1 LEKLIKTTQQKEEL
15 NFNMKTVNEIATI
28 KMMNGNEAVARGA
41 YEAGVKVA
49 AGFPGTPSTEV
60 MDYTH
65 QNYSEIYC
73 EWSTNEKVGLEV
85 AIGASFA
92 GYRSFAVMKTVG
104 LHVAADALGG
114 AAGSQI
120 NGGLVLV
127 VGDDVGRIAGD
138 DYNDVRH
145 YGNMFNIPVL
155 EPSDSQEAKDLMVRA
170 FEISEEY
177 STPVILKITS
187 VICKTTSK
195 VAFDEEYT
203 YKVKSREK
211 YPVSFSKVIM
221 TTMMMNAKGS
231 EHPKLTKCFHDFP
244 AQMKRLAQDSNEF
257 DMNKLELN
265 GKKIGVITAGT
276 PYFYAKE
283 VLPEASILKVGM
295 VMPLPEKLIRKL
307 AEHVEELYVIEDGH
321 DIIEKN
327 VKDLGISVIG
337 KELFPKFPVMTRFT
351 PDIIEEKLVPDAP
364 KRVHMEGVPFRLPV
378 SCAGCSHL
386 FISQILRKHKIK
398 GAADVTCGLIGC
410 FPHMESYQ
418 LQKCMGS
425 SIALAHGYN
434 VAKDHKEKFVAMI
447 GDGGFWA
454 TGINGLMNL
463 IFNDSQSTTIIVDN
477 SCLAMTGGQHVAS
490 SEFGFNYK
498 PENKLEIAKVCE
510 AVGVKDIVTVDAYE
524 FEELEQAILNAV
536 NADTNSVVIVKKPC
550 VTKFK
555 LPKET
560 PYFIDQV
567 KCTKCRKCI
576 NIGCLAIESK
586 KAKDGSVEIV
596 INEDLCVG
604 CGLCSTACK
613 FDAIKR

>member
-1 LEKLIKTTQQKEEL
+1 M
-15 NFNMKTVNEIATI
+15 MKIAIETV
-28 KMMNGNEAVARGA
+28 KMQMMNGNEAVARGA
-41 YEAGVKVA
+41 FEAGVKVA

-60 MDYTH
+60 MDYTRH
-65 QNYSEIYC
+65 KYPEIYC

-92 GYRSFAVMKTVG
+92 GYRSLAIMKTVG

-155 EPSDSQEAKDLMVRA
+155 EPSDSQEAKDLMVKA

-195 VAFDEEYT
+195 VVVDEDYT
-203 YKVKSREK
+203 YEVKCREK

-221 TTMMMNAKGS
+221 TTIMMKAKGS

-244 AQMKRLAQDSNEF
+244 AQMKRLAGDSNNF
-257 DMNKLELN
+257 DINKLELN

-276 PYFYAKE
+276 PYYYVKE
-283 VLPEASILKVGM
+283 VLPEASILKLGL
-295 VMPLPEKLIRKL
+295 VMPLPEKMIREL
-307 AEHVEELYVIEDGH
+307 AEHVDKLYVIEDGH
-321 DIIEKN
+321 DILEKN
-327 VKDLGISVIG
+327 IKDLGIEVTG
-337 KELFPKFPVMTRFT
+337 KELFPKFPEMMRFT
-351 PDIIEEKLVPDAP
+351 PDIIEERLVPDTA
-364 KRVHMEGVPFRLPV
+364 KRTPQEGVPFRLPV

-398 GAADVTCGLIGC
+398 AAADVTCGLIGC
-410 FPHMESYQ
+410 FPHMESYS

-434 VAKDHKEKFVAMI
+434 VAKDHNENIVAMI

-463 IFNDSQSTTIIVDN
+463 IFNDNRSTVIIVDN
-477 SCLAMTGGQHVAS
+477 GCLAMTGGQNVAS

-498 PENKLEIAKVCE
+498 PENKLDIAKVCE
-510 AVGVKDIVTVDAYE
+510 AIGVKDIVTVDAYE
-524 FEELEQAILNAV
+524 FETLEESILNAV
-536 NADTNSVVIVKKPC
+536 NAETNSVVIVKKPC

-555 LPKET
+555 PPKNS
-560 PYFIDQV
+560 PSYIDQDQ
-567 KCTKCRKCI
+567 CTKCRKCI
-576 NIGCLAIESK
+576 DVGCLAIESK
-586 KAKDGSVEIV
+586 KAGDGLVEIV
-596 INEDLCVG
+596 INQDICTG
-604 CGLCSTACK
+604 CGLCSNACK
-613 FDAIKR
+613 FDAIKN

>member
-1 LEKLIKTTQQKEEL
+1 MNTNHKRS
-15 NFNMKTVNEIATI
+15 TI

-41 YEAGVKVA
+41 FEAGVKVA
-49 AGFPGTPSTEV
+49 SGFPGTPSTEV
-60 MDYTH
+60 MEYTQH
-65 QNYSEIYC
+65 RYPEIYC

-155 EPSDSQEAKDLMVRA
+155 EPSDSQEAKDLMIKA

-177 STPVILKITS
+177 TTPVILKITS
-187 VICKTTSK
+187 VICKSTSK
-195 VAFDEEYT
+195 VAIDENYAYEAT
-203 YKVKSREK
+203 CRVK

-231 EHPKLTKCFHDFP
+231 EHPKLTKCFNDFP
-244 AQMKRLAQDSNEF
+244 AHIKRLSEDCNDFEI
-257 DMNKLELN
+257 NKLELK

-276 PYFYAKE
+276 PYFYTKE
-283 VLPEASILKVGM
+283 VLPEASILKVGL

-307 AEHVEELYVIEDGH
+307 ADHVEELYVIEDGH
-321 DIIEKN
+321 DIMEKN
-327 VKDLGISVIG
+327 IKDLGVSVTG
-337 KELFPKFPVMTRFT
+337 KALFPKFPEMMRFT

-364 KRVHMEGVPFRLPV
+364 KRKIMDGIPFRLPV

-386 FISQILRKHKIK
+386 FITQILKKHKIK
-398 GAADVTCGLIGC
+398 AASDVTCGLIGC
-410 FPHMESYQ
+410 FPHMESYS

-434 VAKDHKEKFVAMI
+434 VATDHKENFVAMI

-477 SCLAMTGGQHVAS
+477 SCLAMTGGQHIAS
-490 SEFGFNYK
+490 SDFGFNYK
-498 PENKLEIAKVCE
+498 PENKLEIAKICE
-510 AVGVKDIVTVDAYE
+510 AVGVKDIATVDAYE
-524 FEELEQAILNAV
+524 YENLEKAILDAV
-536 NADTNSVVIVKKPC
+536 NAPTNSVVIVQKPC
-550 VTKFK
+550 VTRFK
-555 LPKET
+555 LPKG
-560 PYFIDQV
+560 PVHHIDQEL
-567 KCTKCRKCI
+567 CTQCRKCI
-576 NIGCLAIESK
+576 SIGCLAIESK
-586 KAKDGSVEIV
+586 KTNNGKVKIV

-604 CGLCSTACK
+604 CGLCPTTCK
-613 FDAIKR
+613 FNAINS

>member
-1 LEKLIKTTQQKEEL
+1 
-15 NFNMKTVNEIATI
+15 
-28 KMMNGNEAVARGA
+28 MMNGNEAVARGA
-41 YEAGVKVA
+41 FEAGVKVA

-60 MDYTH
+60 MDYTQH
-65 QNYSEIYC
+65 RYPDIYC

-92 GYRSFAVMKTVG
+92 GYRSLAIMKTVG

-155 EPSDSQEAKDLMVRA
+155 EPSDSQEAKDLMVKA

-187 VICKTTSK
+187 VICKTTSS
-195 VAFDEEYT
+195 VLIDEDYT
-203 YKVKSREK
+203 YQVKHREK

-221 TTMMMNAKGS
+221 TTIMTKAKGS

-244 AQMKRLAQDSNEF
+244 AEMKRLSEDSNDF
-257 DMNKLELN
+257 DINRLELN
-265 GKKIGVITAGT
+265 SKKIGVITAGT
-276 PYFYAKE
+276 PYYYVKE
-283 VLPEASILKVGM
+283 VLPEASVLKLGL
-295 VMPLPEKLIRKL
+295 VMPLPANMIREL
-307 AEHVEELYVIEDGH
+307 ANHVDELYVIEDGH
-321 DIIEKN
+321 DLLEKN
-327 VKDLGISVIG
+327 IKDLGVSVIG
-337 KELFPKFPVMTRFT
+337 KELFPKFPTMMRFT
-351 PDIIEEKLVPDAP
+351 PDILEEKLVPGAI
-364 KRVHMEGVPFRLPV
+364 KRTPQEGVPFRLPV

-398 GAADVTCGLIGC
+398 AAADVTCGLIGC
-410 FPHMESYQ
+410 FPHMESYS

-434 VAKDHKEKFVAMI
+434 IAKDHKENFVAMI

-463 IFNDSQSTTIIVDN
+463 IFNDSKSTVIIVDN

-498 PENKLEIAKVCE
+498 EENKLDIATVCQ
-510 AVGVKDIVTVDAYE
+510 AIGVKDIVTVDAYE
-524 FEELEQAILNAV
+524 FENLEESILNAV
-536 NADTNSVVIVKKPC
+536 KADTNSVVIVKKPC

-555 LPKET
+555 PPKET
-560 PYFIDQV
+560 PSYIDQD

-576 NIGCLAIESK
+576 DVGCLAIESK
-586 KAKDGSVEIV
+586 KTKDGSIEIV
-596 INEDLCVG
+596 INQDICTG
-604 CGLCSTACK
+604 CRLCSTACK
-613 FDAIKR
+613 FDAINS

>member
-1 LEKLIKTTQQKEEL
+1 MERLHA
-15 NFNMKTVNEIATI
+15 IAA
-28 KMMNGNEAVARGA
+28 KQMMNGNEAVARGA

-65 QNYSEIYC
+65 QKYPEIYC

-92 GYRSFAVMKTVG
+92 GYRSLAVMKTVG

-155 EPSDSQEAKDLMVRA
+155 EPSDSQEAKDLMVKA

-187 VICKTTSK
+187 VICKTTSP
-195 VAFDEEYT
+195 VVIDEDFT
-203 YKVKSREK
+203 YIEKTRTK
-211 YPVSFSKVIM
+211 YPISFSKVIM
-221 TTMMMNAKGS
+221 TTIMTKAKGS

-244 AQMKRLAQDSNEF
+244 AQMKRLAKDSNDFEI
-257 DMNKLELN
+257 NRLELN
-265 GKKIGVITAGT
+265 DTKIGIITAGT
-276 PYFYAKE
+276 PYYYVKE
-283 VLPEASILKVGM
+283 VLPEASVLKLGL
-295 VMPLPEKLIRKL
+295 VMPLPAQLLKQL
-307 AEHVEELYVIEDGH
+307 ANHVDKLYVIEDGH
-321 DIIEKN
+321 DLLEKII
-327 VKDLGISVIG
+327 KDLGISVIG
-337 KELFPKFPVMTRFT
+337 KELWPKFPDMMRFT
-351 PDIIEEKLVPDAP
+351 PDIIEEKLVPGAP
-364 KRVHMEGVPFRLPV
+364 KRVPIKDIPFRMPI

-386 FISQILRKHKIK
+386 FVSRVLKKHKIK
-398 GAADVTCGLIGC
+398 AAADVTCGLIGC
-410 FPHMESYQ
+410 FPHMESYA

-434 VAKDHKEKFVAMI
+434 IAKGHQENFVAMI

-463 IFNDSQSTTIIVDN
+463 VFNDSQSTVIIVDN
-477 SCLAMTGGQHVAS
+477 SCLAMTGGQNVAS
-490 SEFGFNYK
+490 SEFGFNFK
-498 PENKLEIAKVCE
+498 PENKLDIAKVCE
-510 AVGVKDIVTVDAYE
+510 AIGVKDVVTVDAYE
-524 FEELEQAILNAV
+524 FETLEKSILNAV
-536 NADTNSVVIVKKPC
+536 NSKTNSVVIVKKPC

-555 LPKET
+555 LPKDT
-560 PYFIDQV
+560 PYYINQE
-567 KCTKCRKCI
+567 KCTQCRKCVG
-576 NIGCLAIESK
+576 IGCLAIESK
-586 KAKDGSVEIV
+586 TKNGATEIV
-596 INEDLCVG
+596 INQDICTG
-604 CGLCSTACK
+604 CGLCSTVCN
-613 FDAIKR
+613 FDSIKLN

>member
-1 LEKLIKTTQQKEEL
+1 ML
-15 NFNMKTVNEIATI
+15 NVERNHFLNMEIGNEVAAM

-41 YEAGVKVA
+41 FEAGVKVA

-60 MDYTH
+60 MDYTN
-65 QNYSEIYC
+65 QRYPDIYC

-92 GYRSFAVMKTVG
+92 GYRSLAIMKTVG

-155 EPSDSQEAKDLMVRA
+155 EPSDSQEAKDLMVKA

-187 VICKTTSK
+187 VICKTSSR
-195 VAFDEEYT
+195 VVFDEDYT
-203 YKVKSREK
+203 YEAKCRDK

-221 TTMMMNAKGS
+221 TTIMTKAKGS

-244 AQMKRLAQDSNEF
+244 AHMKRLAEDSNEF
-257 DMNKLELN
+257 DMNRLELN
-265 GKKIGVITAGT
+265 DKKIGIITAGT
-276 PYFYAKE
+276 PYYYVKE
-283 VLPEASILKVGM
+283 VLPEASILKLGL
-295 VMPLPEKLIRKL
+295 VMPLPAKQIKEL
-307 AEHVEELYVIEDGH
+307 AEHVDKLYVIEDGH
-321 DIIEKN
+321 DVLEKN
-327 VKDLGISVIG
+327 IKDLGFSVIG
-337 KELFPKFPVMTRFT
+337 KELFPKFPEMMRFT
-351 PDIIEEKLVPDAP
+351 PDVLEERLVPGAV
-364 KRVHMEGVPFRLPV
+364 KRTPQEGVPFRLPV

-386 FISQILRKHKIK
+386 FIAQLLRKHKIK
-398 GAADVTCGLIGC
+398 AAADVTCGLIGC
-410 FPHMESYQ
+410 FPHMEAYS

-434 VAKDHKEKFVAMI
+434 IAKDNKENFVAMI

-463 IFNDSQSTTIIVDN
+463 VFNNSQSTVIIVDN
-477 SCLAMTGGQHVAS
+477 SCLAMTGGQHIAS

-498 PENKLEIAKVCE
+498 PENKLDIAKVCE
-510 AVGVKDIVTVDAYE
+510 AIGVKDIVTVDAYE
-524 FEELEQAILNAV
+524 IEDLEKSILNAV
-536 NADTNSVVIVKKPC
+536 NAKTNSVVIVKKPC

-555 LPKET
+555 LPKDT
-560 PYFIDQV
+560 PSYIDQD

-576 NIGCLAIESK
+576 DVGCLAIESK
-586 KAKDGSVEIV
+586 KAEDGSVEII
-596 INEDLCVG
+596 INEDICTG
-604 CGLCSTACK
+604 CRLCSTACQ
-613 FDAIKR
+613 FEAIKN

>member
-1 LEKLIKTTQQKEEL
+1 MNIVEK
-15 NFNMKTVNEIATI
+15 IATK

-41 YEAGVKVA
+41 FEAGLKVA
-49 AGFPGTPSTEV
+49 SGFPGTPSTEV
-60 MDYTH
+60 MEYT
-65 QNYSEIYC
+65 QQKYPEIYC

-92 GYRSFAVMKTVG
+92 GYRSMAIMKTVG

-127 VGDDVGRIAGD
+127 VGDDVGRTAGD

-155 EPSDSQEAKDLMVRA
+155 EPSDSQDAKDLMVKA

-187 VICKTTSK
+187 VICKTTSA
-195 VAFDEEYT
+195 VVVDESLKYQ
-203 YKVKSREK
+203 VKCREK

-231 EHPKLTKCFHDFP
+231 NHPKLTKCFHDFP
-244 AQMKRLAQDSNEF
+244 AQIKRLALDSNNL
-257 DMNKLELN
+257 DINRLELK
-265 GKKIGVITAGT
+265 GTKIGVITSGT
-276 PYFYAKE
+276 PYYYVKE
-283 VLPEASILKVGM
+283 VLPEASILKLGLI
-295 VMPLPEKLIRKL
+295 MPLPEKLIREL
-307 AEHVEELYVIEDGH
+307 AAHVDQLYVIEDGH
-321 DIIEKN
+321 DIMEKN
-327 VKDLGISVIG
+327 IKDLGVAVVG
-337 KELFPKFPVMTRFT
+337 KELFPKFPEMMRFT
-351 PDIIEEKLVPDAP
+351 PDIIEEKLVPGAIARTVMD
-364 KRVHMEGVPFRLPV
+364 GIPFRLPV

-386 FISQILRKHKIK
+386 FISQILKKHKIK
-398 GAADVTCGLIGC
+398 AAADVTCGLIGC

-434 VAKDHKEKFVAMI
+434 VATEHKENFVAMI

-477 SCLAMTGGQHVAS
+477 SCLAMTGGQHIAS
-490 SEFGFNYK
+490 SDFGFNYK
-498 PENKLEIAKVCE
+498 PENKLEIEKICE

-524 FEELEQAILNAV
+524 YEDLEKAILNAV
-536 NADTNSVVIVKKPC
+536 QAPTNSVVIVKKPC

-555 LPKET
+555 LQKGHVHS
-560 PYFIDQV
+560 IDQEL
-567 KCTKCRKCI
+567 CTQCRQCI

-586 KAKDGSVEIV
+586 KSSDGTVKIV

-604 CGLCSTACK
+604 CGLCTTTCK
-613 FDAIKR
+613 FNAIKS

>member
-1 LEKLIKTTQQKEEL
+1 MKKE
-15 NFNMKTVNEIATI
+15 NNSTSV

-41 YEAGVKVA
+41 FEAGVKVA
-49 AGFPGTPSTEV
+49 SGFPGTPSTEV
-60 MDYTH
+60 MDYT
-65 QNYSEIYC
+65 QQRYADIYC

-155 EPSDSQEAKDLMVRA
+155 EPADSQEAKDLMIKA

-177 STPVILKITS
+177 TTPVILKITS
-187 VICKTTSK
+187 VICKTTSA
-195 VAFDEEYT
+195 VAIDESISYQI
-203 YKVKSREK
+203 KCRNK

-231 EHPKLTKCFHDFP
+231 EHPKLTKCFNDFP
-244 AQMKRLAQDSNEF
+244 AHMKRLAEDSNDFEI
-257 DMNKLELN
+257 NKLELR
-265 GKKIGVITAGT
+265 GTKIGVVTAGT
-276 PYFYAKE
+276 PYFYTRE
-283 VLPEASILKVGM
+283 VLPDASILKVGM
-295 VMPLPEKLIRKL
+295 VMPLPAKLIREL
-307 AEHVEELYVIEDGH
+307 AAHVDQLYVIEDGH
-321 DIIEKN
+321 DLMEKN
-327 VKDLGISVIG
+327 IKDLGVSVIG
-337 KELFPKFPVMTRFT
+337 KELFPKFPEMTRFT

-364 KRVHMEGVPFRLPV
+364 KREMMEGIPFRLPV

-386 FISQILRKHKIK
+386 FIAQILRNHKIK
-398 GAADVTCGLIGC
+398 AAADVTCGLIGC
-410 FPHMESYQ
+410 FPHMEAYS

-434 VAKDHKEKFVAMI
+434 VATDHKENFVAMI

-463 IFNDSQSTTIIVDN
+463 IFNDSRSTTIIVDN
-477 SCLAMTGGQHVAS
+477 SCLAMTGGQHIAS
-490 SEFGFNYK
+490 SDFGFNYK

-510 AVGVKDIVTVDAYE
+510 AIGVKDIVTVDAYE
-524 FEELEQAILNAV
+524 FQNLEKAILDAV

-555 LPKET
+555 LPKNP
-560 PYFIDQV
+560 PYSIDQDL
-567 KCTKCRKCI
+567 CTKCRKCI

-586 KAKDGSVEIV
+586 KAKDGKVEIV

-613 FDAIKR
+613 FEAIKL

>member
-1 LEKLIKTTQQKEEL
+1 MERGNK
-15 NFNMKTVNEIATI
+15 FAVM

-41 YEAGVKVA
+41 FEAGVKVA
-49 AGFPGTPSTEV
+49 SGFPGTPSTEV
-60 MDYTH
+60 MDYTRH
-65 QNYSEIYC
+65 YYPEIYC

-92 GYRSFAVMKTVG
+92 GYRSIAIMKTVG

-120 NGGLVLV
+120 NGGLVIV
-127 VGDDVGRIAGD
+127 VGDDVGRTAGD

-145 YGNMFNIPVL
+145 YGNMFNIPVF
-155 EPSDSQEAKDLMVRA
+155 EPADSQEAKDLMVKA

-177 STPVILKITS
+177 STPVIFKITS

-195 VAFDEEYT
+195 VIIDDEIT
-203 YKVKSREK
+203 YEAKCRVK

-231 EHPKLTKCFHDFP
+231 EHPKLTKCFNDFP
-244 AQMKRLAQDSNEF
+244 AHMKRLALDSNDF
-257 DMNKLELN
+257 DFNRLELN

-276 PYFYAKE
+276 PYYYAKE
-283 VLPEASILKVGM
+283 VLPEASFLKLGL
-295 VMPLPEKLIRKL
+295 VMPLPEKKIREL

-321 DIIEKN
+321 DLLEKN
-327 VKDLGISVIG
+327 IKDLGVSVVG
-337 KELFPKFPVMTRFT
+337 KELFPKFPDMMRFT
-351 PDIIEEKLVPDAP
+351 PDIIEEKLVPEAE
-364 KRVHMEGVPFRLPV
+364 RRNVLEGIPFRLPV

-386 FISQILRKHKIK
+386 FVANILKKHKIK
-398 GAADVTCGLIGC
+398 AAADVTCGLIGC
-410 FPHMESYQ
+410 FPHMESYS

-425 SIALAHGYN
+425 SIALSHGYN
-434 VAKDHKEKFVAMI
+434 VATDHKENFVAMI

-463 IFNDSQSTTIIVDN
+463 IFNDSQSTVIIVDN

-490 SEFGFNYK
+490 SDFGFNYK
-498 PENKLEIAKVCE
+498 PENKLEISKVCE
-510 AVGVKDIVTVDAYE
+510 AIGVKDIVTVDAYE
-524 FEELEQAILNAV
+524 YDNLEKAITNAV
-536 NADTNSVVIVKKPC
+536 TAKTNSVVIVKKPC

-555 LPKET
+555 LPKNT
-560 PYFIDQV
+560 PSYIDQD

-576 NIGCLAIESK
+576 NLGCLAIESK
-586 KAKDGSVEIV
+586 KTKDGKVDIV

-613 FDAIKR
+613 FDAIKS

>member
-1 LEKLIKTTQQKEEL
+1 
-15 NFNMKTVNEIATI
+15 
-28 KMMNGNEAVARGA
+28 MMNGNEAVARGA
-41 YEAGVKVA
+41 FEAGAKVA
-49 AGFPGTPSTEV
+49 SGFPGTPSTEV
-60 MDYTH
+60 MEYTQH
-65 QNYSEIYC
+65 RYPEIYC

-155 EPSDSQEAKDLMVRA
+155 EPSESQEAKDLMIKA

-195 VAFDEEYT
+195 VAIDENYA
-203 YKVKSREK
+203 YKAISRVK
-211 YPVSFSKVIM
+211 YPISFSKVIM

-231 EHPKLTKCFHDFP
+231 EHPKLTKCFNDFP
-244 AQMKRLAQDSNEF
+244 ANLKRLAEDCNDFEI
-257 DMNKLELN
+257 NKLELK

-276 PYFYAKE
+276 PYFYTKE

-295 VMPLPEKLIRKL
+295 VMPLPEMLIRKL
-307 AEHVEELYVIEDGH
+307 ADHVEELYVIEDGH
-321 DIIEKN
+321 DIMEKN
-327 VKDLGISVIG
+327 IKDLGVSVVG
-337 KELFPKFPVMTRFT
+337 KSLFPKFPEMMRFT

-364 KRVHMEGVPFRLPV
+364 QRKIMDGIPFRLPV

-386 FISQILRKHKIK
+386 FITQILKKHKIK
-398 GAADVTCGLIGC
+398 AASDVTCGLIGC
-410 FPHMESYQ
+410 FPHMESYS

-434 VAKDHKEKFVAMI
+434 IATDHKENFVAMI

-477 SCLAMTGGQHVAS
+477 SCLAMTGGQHIAS
-490 SEFGFNYK
+490 SDFGFNYK
-498 PENKLEIAKVCE
+498 PENKLEIAKICE

-524 FEELEQAILNAV
+524 YENLEKAILDAV
-536 NADTNSVVIVKKPC
+536 NAPTNSVVIVQKPC
-550 VTKFK
+550 VTRFK
-555 LPKET
+555 LPKG
-560 PYFIDQV
+560 PVHHIDQEL
-567 KCTKCRKCI
+567 CTQCRKCI

-586 KAKDGSVEIV
+586 KTNDGKVKIV

-604 CGLCSTACK
+604 CGLCPTTCK
-613 FDAIKR
+613 FNAIKS

>member
-1 LEKLIKTTQQKEEL
+1 MEKVKE
-15 NFNMKTVNEIATI
+15 FAT
-28 KMMNGNEAVARGA
+28 KQMMNGNEAVARGA
-41 YEAGVKVA
+41 FEAGVRVA

-65 QNYSEIYC
+65 KKYPEIYC

-92 GYRSFAVMKTVG
+92 GYRSLAVMKTVG

-155 EPSDSQEAKDLMVRA
+155 EPGDSQEAKDFMIKA

-187 VICKTTSK
+187 VICKTTSP
-195 VAFDEEYT
+195 VTIDEDFAYE
-203 YKVKSREK
+203 VKYREK
-211 YPVSFSKVIM
+211 FPVSFSKVIM
-221 TTMMMNAKGS
+221 TTIMTKAKGS
-231 EHPKLTKCFHDFP
+231 EHSKLTRCFHDFP
-244 AQMKRLAQDSNEF
+244 AEMKRLAEDSNDIEI
-257 DMNKLELN
+257 NRLELN
-265 GKKIGVITAGT
+265 DKKIGIITAGT
-276 PYFYAKE
+276 PYYYVKE
-283 VLPEASILKVGM
+283 VLPEASVLKLGL
-295 VMPLPEKLIRKL
+295 VMPLPAKQIREL
-307 AEHVEELYVIEDGH
+307 AEHVDKLYVIEDGH
-321 DIIEKN
+321 DLLEKN
-327 VKDLGISVIG
+327 IKDLGVSVIG
-337 KELFPKFPVMTRFT
+337 KELWPKFPDMMRFT
-351 PDIIEEKLVPDAP
+351 PGVIEEKLVPGTP
-364 KRVHMEGVPFRLPV
+364 KRTPQQGIPFRMPI

-386 FISQILRKHKIK
+386 FVSRVLKKHKIK
-398 GAADVTCGLIGC
+398 AAADVTCGLIGC

-425 SIALAHGYN
+425 SIGLAHGYN
-434 VAKDHKEKFVAMI
+434 IAKNNKENFVAMI

-463 IFNDSQSTTIIVDN
+463 IFNDSQSTVIIVDN

-490 SEFGFNYK
+490 SEFGFNFK
-498 PENKLEIAKVCE
+498 PENKLDIARVCE
-510 AVGVKDIVTVDAYE
+510 AIGVNDIVTVDAYE
-524 FEELEQAILNAV
+524 FETLEESILNAV
-536 NADTNSVVIVKKPC
+536 NAKTNSVVIVKKPC
-550 VTKFK
+550 ITKFK
-555 LPKET
+555 LPKEK
-560 PYFIDQV
+560 PSYIDQE

-576 NIGCLAIESK
+576 GIGCLAIESK
-586 KAKDGSVEIV
+586 TNNNIAEIV
-596 INEDLCVG
+596 INQDICTG
-604 CGLCSTACK
+604 CGLCSTVCE
-613 FDAIKR
+613 FEAIINLR

>member
-1 LEKLIKTTQQKEEL
+1 MKKENKITTL
-15 NFNMKTVNEIATI
+15 

-41 YEAGVKVA
+41 FEAGVKVA
-49 AGFPGTPSTEV
+49 SGFPGTPSTEV
-60 MDYTH
+60 MDYT
-65 QNYSEIYC
+65 QQRYPDIYC

-92 GYRSFAVMKTVG
+92 GYRSLAVMKTVG

-187 VICKTTSK
+187 VICKTTSS
-195 VAFDEEYT
+195 VAIDENYT
-203 YKVKSREK
+203 YEVKCRKK

-231 EHPKLTKCFHDFP
+231 EHPKLIKCFQDFP
-244 AQMKRLAQDSNEF
+244 AQMKRLAADSNNF
-257 DMNKLELN
+257 GINKLELK

-276 PYFYAKE
+276 PYFYTKE
-283 VLPEASILKVGM
+283 VLPDASILKLGM
-295 VMPLPEKLIRKL
+295 VMPLPEKLIREL
-307 AEHVEELYVIEDGH
+307 AEHVEQLYVIEDGH
-321 DIIEKN
+321 DIMEKN
-327 VKDLGISVIG
+327 IKDLGISVIG
-337 KELFPKFPVMTRFT
+337 KELFPKFPEMTRFT
-351 PDIIEEKLVPDAP
+351 PDIIEEKLVPNAP
-364 KRVHMEGVPFRLPV
+364 KRTPMEGIPFRLPV

-386 FISQILRKHKIK
+386 FISQILRNHKIK
-398 GAADVTCGLIGC
+398 AASDVTCGLIGC
-410 FPHMESYQ
+410 FPHMEAYQ

-425 SIALAHGYN
+425 SIALAHGFN
-434 VAKDHKEKFVAMI
+434 VATDHKEKFVGMI

-510 AVGVKDIVTVDAYE
+510 AIGVKDIVTVDAYE
-524 FEELEQAILNAV
+524 FENLEKAILNAV
-536 NADTNSVVIVKKPC
+536 KANTNSVVIVEKPC

-555 LPKET
+555 LPKGDA
-560 PYFIDQV
+560 YSIDQDL
-567 KCTKCRKCI
+567 CTQCRKCI
-576 NIGCLAIESK
+576 KIGCLAIESK
-586 KAKDGSVEIV
+586 KGKDGKVEIV

-613 FDAIKR
+613 FDAIKS

>member
-1 LEKLIKTTQQKEEL
+1 
-15 NFNMKTVNEIATI
+15 MKTEIKNATM

-41 YEAGVKVA
+41 FEAGVKVA
-49 AGFPGTPSTEV
+49 SGFPGTPSTEV
-60 MDYTH
+60 MDYT
-65 QNYSEIYC
+65 QQSYPDIYC

-92 GYRSFAVMKTVG
+92 GYRSLAIMKTVG

-145 YGNMFNIPVL
+145 YGNMFNIPIL
-155 EPSDSQEAKDLMVRA
+155 EPSDSQEAKDLMIKA

-187 VICKTTSK
+187 VICKTTSR
-195 VAFDEEYT
+195 VVIDNDYT
-203 YKVKSREK
+203 YQVKCRTK

-231 EHPKLTKCFHDFP
+231 EHPKLVKCFHDFP
-244 AQMKRLAQDSNEF
+244 AQMKRLANDSNDF
-257 DMNKLELN
+257 DINKLELK

-276 PYFYAKE
+276 PYYYVKE
-283 VLPEASILKVGM
+283 VLPEASVLKLGF
-295 VMPLPEKLIRKL
+295 VMPLPEKLIRQL
-307 AEHVEELYVIEDGH
+307 AEHVEKLYVIEDGH
-321 DIIEKN
+321 DLMEKN
-327 VKDLGISVIG
+327 IKDLGIPVIG
-337 KELFPKFPVMTRFT
+337 KALFPKFPEMMRFT
-351 PDIIEEKLVPDAP
+351 PDIIEEKLVPGAP
-364 KRVHMEGVPFRLPV
+364 KRTLMEGIPFRLPV

-386 FISQILRKHKIK
+386 FIANILKKHKIK
-398 GAADVTCGLIGC
+398 AAADVTCGLIGC
-410 FPHMESYQ
+410 FPHMESYS

-434 VAKDHKEKFVAMI
+434 VATDHKENFVAMI

-524 FEELEQAILNAV
+524 FENLEKAILNAV
-536 NADTNSVVIVKKPC
+536 NSKTNSVVIVKKPC
-550 VTKFK
+550 VTRFK
-555 LPKET
+555 LPKGDT
-560 PYFIDQV
+560 YSINQNL
-567 KCTKCRKCI
+567 CTQCRKCI

-586 KAKDGSVEIV
+586 KGKDGKVEIV
-596 INEDLCVG
+596 INQDLCVG

-613 FDAIKR
+613 FDAIKS

>member
-1 LEKLIKTTQQKEEL
+1 
-15 NFNMKTVNEIATI
+15 
-28 KMMNGNEAVARGA
+28 
-41 YEAGVKVA
+41 
-49 AGFPGTPSTEV
+49 
-60 MDYTH
+60 
-65 QNYSEIYC
+65 
-73 EWSTNEKVGLEV
+73 
-85 AIGASFA
+85 
-92 GYRSFAVMKTVG
+92 
-104 LHVAADALGG
+104 VAADALGG

-155 EPSDSQEAKDLMVRA
+155 EPSDSQEAKDLMIRA

-187 VICKTTSK
+187 VICKTTSG
-195 VAFDEEYT
+195 VAVDENYSYE
-203 YKVKSREK
+203 VKNRIK

-231 EHPKLTKCFHDFP
+231 EHPKLTKCFNDFP
-244 AQMKRLAQDSNEF
+244 AHMRRLAVDSNGF
-257 DMNKLELN
+257 DINKLELK

-276 PYFYAKE
+276 PYFYTKE
-283 VLPEASILKVGM
+283 VLPDASILKLGM
-295 VMPLPEKLIRKL
+295 VIPLPEQLICEL
-307 AEHVEELYVIEDGH
+307 AAHVDKLYVIEDGH
-321 DIIEKN
+321 DIMEKN
-327 VKDLGISVIG
+327 IKDLGIAVIG
-337 KELFPKFPVMTRFT
+337 KALFPKFPEMMRFT

-364 KRVHMEGVPFRLPV
+364 KRKLMEGIPFRLPV

-386 FISQILRKHKIK
+386 FISQILRKHKIR

-425 SIALAHGYN
+425 SIALAHGFN
-434 VAKDHKEKFVAMI
+434 VATDHKEKFVAMI

-463 IFNDSQSTTIIVDN
+463 IFNDSKSTTIIVDN

-510 AVGVKDIVTVDAYE
+510 AIGVKDIVTVDAYE
-524 FEELEQAILNAV
+524 FENLEKAILNAV
-536 NADTNSVVIVKKPC
+536 NADTNSVVIVEKPC

-555 LPKET
+555 LPKG
-560 PYFIDQV
+560 PLYSIDQEL
-567 KCTKCRKCI
+567 CTQCRKCI
-576 NIGCLAIESK
+576 KIGCLAIESK
-586 KAKDGSVEIV
+586 KGKDGKVEIV

-613 FDAIKR
+613 FDAINS

>member
-1 LEKLIKTTQQKEEL
+1 ME
-15 NFNMKTVNEIATI
+15 TVTEIATM

-41 YEAGVKVA
+41 FEAGVKVA

-60 MDYTH
+60 MDYTNH
-65 QNYSEIYC
+65 RYPDIYC

-92 GYRSFAVMKTVG
+92 GYRSLAIMKTVG

-187 VICKTTSK
+187 VTCKTSSP
-195 VAFDEEYT
+195 VIIDEDYT
-203 YKVKSREK
+203 YEVKCRDK

-221 TTMMMNAKGS
+221 TTIMTKAKGS
-231 EHPKLTKCFHDFP
+231 EHPKLTKCFNDFT
-244 AQMKRLAQDSNEF
+244 ANMNRLAGDSNDF
-257 DMNKLELN
+257 DINKLELS
-265 GKKIGVITAGT
+265 GKKIGIITAGT
-276 PYFYAKE
+276 PYYYAKE
-283 VLPEASILKVGM
+283 VLPDASFLKLGL
-295 VMPLPEKLIRKL
+295 VMPLPEKMIREL

-321 DIIEKN
+321 DILEKN
-327 VKDLGISVIG
+327 IMDLGISVIG
-337 KELFPKFPVMTRFT
+337 KELFPKFPEMMRFT
-351 PDIIEEKLVPDAP
+351 PDIIEEKLVPNAP
-364 KRVHMEGVPFRLPV
+364 KRTPLEGIPFRLPV

-398 GAADVTCGLIGC
+398 AAADVTCGLIGC
-410 FPHMESYQ
+410 FPHMESYS

-425 SIALAHGYN
+425 SISLAHGYN
-434 VAKDHKEKFVAMI
+434 IAKDHKENFVAMI

-463 IFNDSQSTTIIVDN
+463 IFNDSQSTVIIVDN
-477 SCLAMTGGQHVAS
+477 SCLAMTGGQNVAS

-498 PENKLEIAKVCE
+498 PENKLDIATVCE
-510 AVGVKDIVTVDAYE
+510 AIGVKDIVSVDAYE
-524 FEELEQAILNAV
+524 FENLEESILNAV
-536 NADTNSVVIVKKPC
+536 NAKTNSVVIVKKPC
-550 VTKFK
+550 ITKFK
-555 LPKET
+555 LPKDT
-560 PYFIDQV
+560 PSYIDQDQ
-567 KCTKCRKCI
+567 CTKCRKCI
-576 NIGCLAIESK
+576 AVGCLAIESK

-596 INEDLCVG
+596 INEDICTG
-604 CGLCSTACK
+604 CRLCSQACQ
-613 FDAIKR
+613 FDAIKQ